1 MADLDIP
8 NGSPFDAIKRTDG
21 RGDWWSARELMPLL
35 GYRKWE
41 RFEDAVER
49 ARITIDNTGGDA
61 GQAASRL
68 REPVATSGNAPTT
81 ERINYRLT
89 RHAAYLVAMN
99 GDPRKPQI
107 AAAQTYFA
115 VKAHEAE
122 TAESARQVVPKLSN
136 RELAVL
142 VIEEADRADKAE
154 LRADV
159 AEGKFRAIE
168 AGDGLT
174 PTAFHKKYFSEVT
187 ERTFFEHLYSCG
199 YLIDQRGKGSERDN
213 GSFRNGPE
221 HRHPTFKGKP
231 FFYLHGSGVH
241 GTKRRE
247 NTRVRP
253 GNPELLLKAALTRDG
268 LRANEHQAGYLFAI
282 EGGAS

>member
-1 MADLDIP
+1 MADLDTP
-8 NGSPFDAIKRTDG
+8 NGSPFDAIKRTDE

-35 GYRKWE
+35 GYRKWDK
-41 RFEDAVER
+41 FEDSVER
-49 ARITIDNTGGDA
+49 ARVSIETTGMDPDA
-61 GQAASRL
+61 EASRR
-68 REPVATSGNAPTT
+68 REAYGRTRQVGA
-81 ERINYRLT
+81 NYRLT
-89 RHAAYLVAMN
+89 RHGAYITAMN
-99 GDPRKPQI
+99 GDVRKPEI
-107 AAAQTYFA
+107 AAAQAYFA
-115 VKAHEAE
+115 AKAREAE
-122 TAESARQVVPKLSN
+122 VGRELAPKLSN

-142 VIEEADRADKAE
+142 VIEEADRADRATARAE
-154 LRADV
+154 V
-159 AEGKFRAIE
+159 AEGKFQAIE

-174 PTAFHKKYFSEVT
+174 LTAFHKKYFSEVT
-187 ERTFFEHLYSCG
+187 ERTFFEHLYSRG

-213 GSFRNGPE
+213 GTFRNGPE

-268 LRANEHQAGYLFAI
+268 LRANEHQVGHLFSI